1 MLKRLIALCCTFI
14 LILFCAIKIYAENN
28 QLSADSLRKLL
39 QTVKG
44 VKRVK
49 TLNSLADV
57 YMYSDGRK
65 ALAYSIEAFHEGEH
79 LNNTELMGVSLIQQG
94 LAYSNLGSY
103 DTSINVIRRAL
114 KLQTWDKKS
123 INLGR
128 LYTVLGIANE
138 GAGINDSALYYYHE
152 AFHVYYL
159 AGNDQGIVNT
169 YLNLGCLFMRLK
181 KFDEAEVNLK
191 RALDESFKRKALK
204 ALGSIYNNLG
214 VVEDVKGK
222 KKNALNYYS
231 KALKYQEVV
240 GNISGTASIYHNIAI
255 IHFDLDEYDQAIE
268 NFEKSIAL
276 KFETGNREGIA
287 TSYSSMAE
295 VFLKMKQ
302 TDKAEQYVSKA
313 IQIANRDRYL
323 VVEAQAHKQL
333 ARIYAEQGRY
343 KDASVEW
350 ERAFMFNDS
359 LYNQSVSR
367 QLSEMQAHYE
377 LKQKDQE
384 NLILR
389 QRESQQRISNRFL
402 TFAIIAIAIVGLL
415 LLILL
420 RMKILSMRKTKAL
433 FEFELSARNTSI
445 LLKNKELTTLS
456 ANFISQS
463 EILGQIKNELVSVKE
478 HIGEKPAESINDLI
492 TMVNS
497 NLDIDLNW
505 KKFKMSFEES
515 HPGFLERLTKLVP
528 GLSLNEQKLCAF
540 IFVGLSSNE
549 MAQVMNISL
558 AAVNKSR
565 QRMRKK
571 MQLPDHGDINEFLS
585 EV

>member
-39 QTVKG
+39 QTAKG

-420 RMKILSMRKTKAL
+420 RMKILSMRKTRAL

>member
-39 QTVKG
+39 QTAKG